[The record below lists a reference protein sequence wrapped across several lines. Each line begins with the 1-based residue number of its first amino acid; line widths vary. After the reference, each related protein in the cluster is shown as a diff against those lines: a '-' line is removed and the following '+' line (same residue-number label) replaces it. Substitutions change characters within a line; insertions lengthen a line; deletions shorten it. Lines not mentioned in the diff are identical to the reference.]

1 VLIVSRPGAP
11 PCRLKIK
18 RSRSH
23 TIVGDA
29 RVRSDS
35 VRRKRRSAAG
45 RQDKYC
51 YRFKSHILHA
61 FASRPSLDS
70 NGVLAPNCSMRKMP
84 GWVLLFLVAALL
96 PAPFILAQ
104 SWWARALLA
113 IALWGYLLM
122 LLGIFM
128 ASHPRGEA
136 RNPRAPRTPS

>member
-1 VLIVSRPGAP
+1 MRISHDRIAQQLPCGLVRGA
-11 PCRLKIK
+11 
-18 RSRSH
+18 
-23 TIVGDA
+23 V
-29 RVRSDS
+29 VRSNCARDAVELYGDCAQIHS
-35 VRRKRRSAAG
+35 CLECFCR
-45 RQDKYC
+45 
-51 YRFKSHILHA
+51 RFKSHILHA

-70 NGVLAPNCSMRKMP
+70 NDVLAPNCSMRKMP
-84 GWVLLFLVAALL
+84 GWVLL
-96 PAPFILAQ
+96 FILAQ